1 MIRLVAADMDGT
13 LLDSEK
19 RMPPGMF
26 EAISKLGAQGVR
38 FAAASGRQYYDLLRN
53 FPGLWQEMLFICEN
67 GAMTFGGGKLLDIRE
82 IPREMLEEPVRL
94 ARALPDTYVILCGEQ
109 SAWLESDEPVFREN
123 AAMYYARLTRVP
135 DVLEAARDD
144 RICKIAVF
152 HHRTMEREVYPVLRR
167 FEARFQVALSG
178 DSWVDL
184 MTPGVNKG
192 GAMRRL
198 QESLGLTPDECMA
211 FGDYLNDC
219 ELMQAVTYS
228 YGMANAHPALRA
240 VCRFEAPSNDEHGVL
255 RVLERVFG
263 LSDD

>member
-13 LLDSEK
+13 LLDSQK

-26 EAISKLGAQGVR
+26 DLIRALQARGVR

-53 FPGLWQEMLFICEN
+53 FPGLEQDMLFICEN
-67 GAMTFGGGKLLDIRE
+67 GAMTFGGGELLDIRE
-82 IPREMLEEPVRL
+82 IPYEMLAEPVRL
-94 ARALPDTYVILCGEQ
+94 ARSLPDTYVILCGEK

-135 DVLEAARDD
+135 DVLEAARQD

-152 HHRTMEREVYPVLRR
+152 RHRTMEADAYPALRQ

-198 QESLGLTPDECMA
+198 QETLGLSPDECMA

-219 ELMQAVTYS
+219 ELMQAVTHS

-240 VCRFEAPSNDEHGVL
+240 VCRHEAPSNDEHGVK